1 MKLLIITQKV
11 NKNDQILGFFH
22 AWLEEFSKQVEQLTV
37 ICLEEG
43 EHDLPS
49 NVKVYS
55 LKKEDESSKL
65 KRLLLFYKYIIEER
79 KNYNH
84 VFVHMN
90 QIYVILGSLV
100 WKLVSKRVSLWYA
113 HGSVSFTLRIAERLT
128 NIIFTSTEKGFRLA
142 SGKKCIVGQ
151 GIDAKHFI
159 PRKVHLEK
167 IDKLNVLTVGR
178 VSEIKNIVASI
189 ELLVKKANMILHLVG
204 DAVTSKDVVYKQQC
218 IDLANK
224 LHVADRVMWHGT
236 VSYSDLPRM
245 YQQVEIFLNLSNTGS
260 LDKTILEALSSGL
273 PVVTCNDAARGILG
287 VTLVDLDDSERIM
300 NAIKQDTTDAAI
312 QAARENIIYNY
323 SLVGLVTKITQKLQK

>member
-55 LKKEDESSKL
+55 LKKEDGSSKL
-65 KRLLLFYKYIIEER
+65 KRVILFYKYIFKER
-79 KNYNH
+79 RNYDH

-90 QIYVILGSLV
+90 QIYIILGSLV
-100 WKLVSKRVSLWYA
+100 WKLFGKRVSLWYA
-113 HGSVSFTLRIAERLT
+113 HGSVSFSLKIAEKMVD
-128 NIIFTSTEKGFRLA
+128 IIFTSTEKGFRMV
-142 SGKKCIVGQ
+142 SDKKHIVGQ
-151 GIDAKHFI
+151 GIDANHFSPKKQEFENKYEI
-159 PRKVHLEK
+159 
-167 IDKLNVLTVGR
+167 NVLTVGR
-178 VSEIKNIVASI
+178 ISEVKNIAASI
-189 ELLVKKANMILHLVG
+189 ALLKNSESIILHLVG
-204 DAVTSKDVVYKQQC
+204 DAVTSKDVAYKQQC
-218 IDLANK
+218 IDLVNK
-224 LHVADRVMWHGT
+224 LHVSDRVIWHGT
-236 VSYSDLPRM
+236 VPYSNLPRM

-273 PVVTCNDAARGILG
+273 PVVTCNDAAKGILG
-287 VTLVDLDDSERIM
+287 VTLVNLDDSERIV
-300 NAIKQDTTDAAI
+300 NAIKQDTADAAI